1 MKILLKSFVD
11 FYRDDGAMLAG
22 AISCFFMMAFIPF
35 FLFLVSIFGYVLGQ
49 HNHFHN
55 FFLSQVA
62 GLFPQV
68 THQITR
74 ELRSIVTYREIGIV
88 TLFIYGL
95 FSYQLY
101 VSLETAVHQIFKVKI
116 KRSVIF
122 SVLLALLTVTLLIAF
137 TILSFGATGIL
148 SVLGDLR
155 EYFPGLKLG
164 VVTRFVSRFV
174 IPALLV
180 FLFTTALYMLL
191 PRRKV
196 LLRHAFW
203 GGLFT
208 AAFFETAKHLF
219 TFYMTVKISRLGA
232 IYGSL
237 TAIVTFL
244 MWLFYSSSIFLVGAE
259 LVQNLGNR
267 KGK

>member
-11 FYRDDGAMLAG
+11 FYRDDGPMLAG

-55 FFLSQVA
+55 FFLSQVV

-74 ELRSIVTYREIGIV
+74 ELRSIITYREIGIV

-137 TILSFGATGIL
+137 TILSFGATGVL

-164 VVTRFVSRFV
+164 TVTRFFL
-174 IPALLV
+174 PALLV

-191 PRRKV
+191 PRKKV
-196 LLRHAFW
+196 LLHHAVW

-219 TFYMTVKISRLGA
+219 TFY
-232 IYGSL
+232 
-237 TAIVTFL
+237 
-244 MWLFYSSSIFLVGAE
+244 
-259 LVQNLGNR
+259 
-267 KGK
+267 

>member
-11 FYRDDGAMLAG
+11 FFRDDGPIFAG
-22 AISCFFMMAFIPF
+22 AISCFFMLAIVPF

-49 HNHFHN
+49 SSDFYN
-55 FFLSQVA
+55 FFMLQVTS
-62 GLFPQV
+62 LFPRA
-68 THQITR
+68 THQITK
-74 ELRSIVTYREIGIV
+74 ELQSIVIYREIGIV

-116 KRSVIF
+116 KRSLIF
-122 SVLLALLTVTLLIAF
+122 SVLLALLTVTLLATF
-137 TILSFGATGIL
+137 TVISFGAAGIFSL
-148 SVLGDLR
+148 LKDLR
-155 EYFPGLKLG
+155 EYFPGLKIE
-164 VVTRFVSRFV
+164 VATRFLSQFV
-174 IPALLV
+174 ISAFLV

-191 PRRKV
+191 PRKKI
-196 LLRHAFW
+196 LLRHALW
-203 GGLFT
+203 GGVFT
-208 AAFFETAKHLF
+208 AVFLEAAKHLF
-219 TFYMTVKISRLGA
+219 TFYISMKISRLGA

-259 LVQNLGNR
+259 FVHNLGNR